1 MIPAKRITEHGR
13 VPEGWERKAASYQVK
28 ATARAKETPNAHSR
42 SLQDQEQ
49 RFADRLENDRRWAI
63 REGLL

>member
-1 MIPAKRITEHGR
+1 MIPAKQITEHGR
-13 VPEGWERKAASYQVK
+13 VPEGWERKAASYQVN
-28 ATARAKETPNAHSR
+28 ATVRAKETPKAHSL
-42 SLQDQEQ
+42 SLQEQEK